1 MGNWIVLF
9 ETDECLL
16 IVADY
21 NDEGVMLSH
30 NPLDVK
36 LFEVYELYDFIN
48 QAHEHLDKKT
58 CEQFLLVRVGI

>member
-9 ETDECLL
+9 ETDEGLL

-21 NDEGVMLSH
+21 NDEGMELSH

-36 LFEVYELYDFIN
+36 LFEVYELYDFID
-48 QAHEHLDKKT
+48 QAHAHLDKET
-58 CEQFLLVRVGI
+58 CEQFILLRVGI